1 MFDSFDEVGRYGSI
15 AVIILSFFSIFLSGI
30 FFGGTYYVLEIVD
43 TAFQN
48 TDCVIKNNVFVE
60 SCQDLWALSIY
71 PVLAMKEM
79 LVWMSFFFIFAVVL
93 GMLVLGYKSGKSPA
107 LLGLLI
113 VFIIAFTYLG
123 IEISNIYRTLLENV
137 VFYDMMVEFP
147 VYNLVMLKF
156 HWFVFITSLASL
168 MMALANFQRVKTN
181 SVSEELDY

>member
-15 AVIILSFFSIFLSGI
+15 AVLILSFFSIFLSGI
-30 FFGGTYYVLEIVD
+30 FFGGTYYVLEIVE

-48 TDCVIKNNVFVE
+48 TDCVIENNIFVE
-60 SCQDLWALSIY
+60 SCQDLWGLSIY

-79 LVWMSFFFIFAVVL
+79 FIWMSFFFIFAMVL

-107 LLGLLI
+107 LLGLLV
-113 VFIIAFTYLG
+113 VFIMAFTYLG
-123 IEISNIYRTLLENV
+123 IEMANIYIELLENSI
-137 VFYDMMVEFP
+137 FYDMMVEFP
-147 VYNLVMLKF
+147 VYNMIMLNF
-156 HWFVFITSLASL
+156 HWFIFIVSLASL